1 MVKANNWETEAQREA
16 PYWVEG
22 MTPEEYNSEREYYL
36 KHYEEIRCGEMEYKP
51 RKTYL
56 EAGHQT

>member
-1 MVKANNWETEAQREA
+1 MAKANNWETEAQREA

-36 KHYEEIRCGEMEYKP
+36 KHYEKIRCGDMEYKP
-51 RKTYL
+51 RKRRI
-56 EAGHQT
+56 